1 MRKGI
6 RMTGLRE
13 LVRTRGGWS
22 GRGAGQQDA
31 WQDVR
36 VHRVCPVE
44 REPAG
49 RAGALGDKVEE
60 VSRA

>member
-22 GRGAGQQDA
+22 GRGAGQQHA
-31 WQDVR
+31 WQGVR
-36 VHRVCPVE
+36 AQGVPGGEGAC
-44 REPAG
+44 REGRSAG
-49 RAGALGDKVEE
+49 R
-60 VSRA
+60 